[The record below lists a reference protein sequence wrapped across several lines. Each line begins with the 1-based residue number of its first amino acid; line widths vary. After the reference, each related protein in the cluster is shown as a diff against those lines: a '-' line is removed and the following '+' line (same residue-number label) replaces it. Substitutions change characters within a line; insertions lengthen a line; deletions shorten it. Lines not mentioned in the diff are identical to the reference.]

1 MGVTLYMRTWH
12 RWGFPRFRRRG
23 PPQARKAHGL
33 LLSGLLGVSLALL
46 LIGYLEIRLHPIL
59 NAMATAKVTN
69 TVTQTLD
76 GAIANEIS
84 SVGITYGDLISMEK
98 DSTGRVTALTSNMAE
113 LNRLRTSILSAVVT
127 AVDTLDQEQLA
138 IPVGNLT
145 GINFLSGR
153 GISLPVEVVAV
164 GSAHAEFHNQFDY
177 AGINQ
182 TRHQILLD
190 VSVAVDIL
198 LPGDTLRTE
207 VTAQVPVAETVI
219 VGAVPDTYLQL
230 GT

>member
-1 MGVTLYMRTWH
+1 
-12 RWGFPRFRRRG
+12 
-23 PPQARKAHGL
+23 
-33 LLSGLLGVSLALL
+33 
-46 LIGYLEIRLHPIL
+46 
-59 NAMATAKVTN
+59 MATAKVTN

-164 GSAHAEFHNQFDY
+164 GSALSLIH
-177 AGINQ
+177 I
-182 TRHQILLD
+182 
-190 VSVAVDIL
+190 
-198 LPGDTLRTE
+198 
-207 VTAQVPVAETVI
+207 
-219 VGAVPDTYLQL
+219 
-230 GT
+230 

>member
-1 MGVTLYMRTWH
+1 M
-12 RWGFPRFRRRG
+12 
-23 PPQARKAHGL
+23 
-33 LLSGLLGVSLALL
+33 
-46 LIGYLEIRLHPIL
+46 
-59 NAMATAKVTN
+59 
-69 TVTQTLD
+69 
-76 GAIANEIS
+76 
-84 SVGITYGDLISMEK
+84 
-98 DSTGRVTALTSNMAE
+98 
-113 LNRLRTSILSAVVT
+113 
-127 AVDTLDQEQLA
+127 
-138 IPVGNLT
+138 
-145 GINFLSGR
+145 
-153 GISLPVEVVAV
+153 EVVAV

>member
-113 LNRLRTSILSAVVT
+113 LNRLRTSILSAVTT
-127 AVDTLDQEQLA
+127 ALRLLVRSSTD
-138 IPVGNLT
+138 
-145 GINFLSGR
+145 SGR
-153 GISLPVEVVAV
+153 VFSALWSQPWIPWIRSSL
-164 GSAHAEFHNQFDY
+164 QF
-177 AGINQ
+177 
-182 TRHQILLD
+182 RW
-190 VSVAVDIL
+190 
-198 LPGDTLRTE
+198 
-207 VTAQVPVAETVI
+207 ET
-219 VGAVPDTYLQL
+219 
-230 GT
+230 

>member
-164 GSAHAEFHNQFDY
+164 GSAQFDY

-182 TRHQILLD
+182 TRHQILLN

>member
-1 MGVTLYMRTWH
+1 
-12 RWGFPRFRRRG
+12 
-23 PPQARKAHGL
+23 
-33 LLSGLLGVSLALL
+33 
-46 LIGYLEIRLHPIL
+46 
-59 NAMATAKVTN
+59 MATAKVTN

-164 GSAHAEFHNQFDY
+164 GSAVRLCRDQPDPASDPAECVRRCGHPAARGYPTDRGHRTGPRGGNCY
-177 AGINQ
+177 RGCS
-182 TRHQILLD
+182 TGHLLAAWNIRE
-190 VSVAVDIL
+190 AVL
-198 LPGDTLRTE
+198 CAR
-207 VTAQVPVAETVI
+207 
-219 VGAVPDTYLQL
+219 LQ
-230 GT
+230 

>member
-1 MGVTLYMRTWH
+1 M
-12 RWGFPRFRRRG
+12 
-23 PPQARKAHGL
+23 
-33 LLSGLLGVSLALL
+33 SLALL

-153 GISLPVEVVAV
+153 GISLPVEGVAV

>member
-98 DSTGRVTALTSNMAE
+98 D
-113 LNRLRTSILSAVVT
+113 LS
-127 AVDTLDQEQLA
+127 L
-138 IPVGNLT
+138 IH
-145 GINFLSGR
+145 I
-153 GISLPVEVVAV
+153 
-164 GSAHAEFHNQFDY
+164 
-177 AGINQ
+177 
-182 TRHQILLD
+182 
-190 VSVAVDIL
+190 
-198 LPGDTLRTE
+198 
-207 VTAQVPVAETVI
+207 
-219 VGAVPDTYLQL
+219 
-230 GT
+230 

>member
-1 MGVTLYMRTWH
+1 M
-12 RWGFPRFRRRG
+12 
-23 PPQARKAHGL
+23 
-33 LLSGLLGVSLALL
+33 SLALL

-76 GAIANEIS
+76 GDPN
-84 SVGITYGDLISMEK
+84 GDLISMEK

-182 TRHQILLD
+182 TRHQILLN

>member
-1 MGVTLYMRTWH
+1 M
-12 RWGFPRFRRRG
+12 
-23 PPQARKAHGL
+23 
-33 LLSGLLGVSLALL
+33 SLALL

-127 AVDTLDQEQLA
+127 AVDTLDQEQLS

-198 LPGDTLRTE
+198 LPRDTLRTE

>member
-23 PPQARKAHGL
+23 PPQARNAHGL

-182 TRHQILLD
+182 TRHQILLN